1 MKKAWAFLALLA
13 AFVLP
18 AAAQSNELID
28 RLLEQPRASFG
39 AAAYLVLAASGELDQ
54 AASEQQALAAL
65 SEKGWKL
72 RAAQAEEP
80 IRLGEFCFLIMKA
93 FGEKGGLMY
102 RLVSRTALR
111 GARAGLPRAGA
122 RQGAQRAPALGSGG
136 RAAPE
141 RLPGQQGRRRMN
153 RPLPLGAVVAVA
165 LVLAG
170 LPVGAVEWG
179 GTLNNTT
186 TPT

>member
-1 MKKAWAFLALLA
+1 MKKAWALLALLA

-39 AAAYLVLAASGELDQ
+39 AAAYLVLTASGELDQ

-65 SEKGWKL
+65 REKGWKL

-80 IRLGEFCFLIMKA
+80 IRLGEFCFLLMKA

-102 RLVSRTALR
+102 RLAPGPRYAVRELAYRGLVRGKVHSR
-111 GARAGLPRAGA
+111 
-122 RQGAQRAPALGSGG
+122 
-136 RAAPE
+136 
-141 RLPGQQGRRRMN
+141 RLPSGQE
-153 RPLPLGAVVAVA
+153 VVQ
-165 LVLAG
+165 LLSSF
-170 LPVGAVEWG
+170 LDRKG
-179 GTLNNTT
+179 GGV
-186 TPT
+186 